1 MIQKS
6 DHDMVNKINAASHAA
21 MAGVIARARL
31 RNATLVVSKDGEVV
45 EVNAHDLELPSLTNE
60 PLEETSG
67 LSAGTRRLRSWGW
80 IKSRC
85 MWPKA

>member
-6 DHDMVNKINAASHAA
+6 DYDMVNKINSASHAA

-67 LSAGTRRLRSWGW
+67 LSAKKQLIS
-80 IKSRC
+80 
-85 MWPKA
+85 P

>member
-31 RNATLVVSKDGEVV
+31 RNATLVVSKDGEAVLQPG
-45 EVNAHDLELPSLTNE
+45 NHLGQDA
-60 PLEETSG
+60 
-67 LSAGTRRLRSWGW
+67 
-80 IKSRC
+80 SRVD
-85 MWPKA
+85 P